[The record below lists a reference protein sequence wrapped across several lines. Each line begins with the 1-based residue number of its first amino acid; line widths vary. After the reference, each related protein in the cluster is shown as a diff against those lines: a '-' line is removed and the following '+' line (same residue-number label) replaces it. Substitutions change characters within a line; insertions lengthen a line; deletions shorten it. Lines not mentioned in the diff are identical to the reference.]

1 MGPKAK
7 SAKKGAKKPKQEV
20 KKVIEMPSIFKKVQ
34 RIEKENPKPKD
45 NAYLLE
51 EIESKIS
58 IYNSETKN
66 FIENGSPIDDIEFK
80 QSFFS
85 KLESLVVQLKMMED
99 PYLKS
104 LHIDTVWDWYTKN
117 YKFYFDVSH
126 IKERTTKNNYERH
139 DNISKDKNVI
149 TYQASNLPIDFEGD
163 HRTEDAGILPPKER
177 LKDFRTKHV
186 DLYMNLMKD
195 NEAAI
200 NNFSEK
206 DMDEKDKM
214 LLSATSGFPMR
225 STQYTNFNPGNVYS
239 QNSTSSKFFPSSSL
253 KDISKFTELER
264 LREIKSSYGF
274 NRPKYTLENLNVE
287 NKFLIEKNRE
297 LAEKRN
303 LEEHREFIDKWGRA
317 RSQYK
322 ESVDTKYDILKGIK
336 RQNYEIQHAKDNER
350 SNLKSAF
357 SAYSEA
363 RSEDSKDAPNQSNMN
378 QESKLQTLNAIKI
391 VGDSNQQ
398 IGDQAGNDLIKDEQ
412 GAKSKVNMNNAKYSQ
427 NEENAYKKANSK
439 NKNVQQIVSATQNI
453 KATSSLLSKTE
464 LLKEVKSDAE
474 KQDRFP
480 YESAVY
486 LKMLDPVFEA
496 RTNFGKFI
504 DVKQIDNAKSSYKT
518 AYTPLSAYD
527 TVYVERE
534 KEQRH
539 RENMRKNL
547 EIKHRPTTGVE
558 LLRSNLFNA
567 DNLLENRK
575 LFSQFTNNLIS
586 EIKTDQ
592 AKKQNNM
599 PLLDLTEKLAI
610 PDVTGM
616 FYNRTYLPNFQS
628 QLVPHPAEKAPPKK
642 RPKSKKK

>member
-1 MGPKAK
+1 MGPKPK
-7 SAKKGAKKPKQEV
+7 SKKGAKKPKQEV

-34 RIEKENPKPKD
+34 RLEKENPKPKD
-45 NAYLLE
+45 NAYLLN
-51 EIESKIS
+51 EIDSKIS
-58 IYNSETKN
+58 NFNAETKN
-66 FIENGSPIDDIEFK
+66 YIENGSAIDDFEFK

-126 IKERTTKNNYERH
+126 IKERTTKNTYERH
-139 DNISKDKNVI
+139 DNTLNNKNVI
-149 TYQASNLPIDFEGD
+149 TYQASNLPLEFESD

-177 LKDFRTKHV
+177 LKEFKVKHV

-195 NEAAI
+195 SEAI

-206 DMDEKDKM
+206 ELDEKDKM

-225 STQYTNFNPGNVYS
+225 STQYTNFNAGNVYS
-239 QNSTSSKFFPSSSL
+239 QNSTSSKFFPSNSL

-336 RQNYEIQHAKDNER
+336 RQNYEIQHAKENER
-350 SNLKSAF
+350 TNLKSAF

-363 RSEDSKDAPNQSNMN
+363 RSEDSKDAPNLSNFN

-391 VGDSNQQ
+391 VSETSQQ
-398 IGDQAGNDLIKDEQ
+398 VAEQAAPELIKEEP
-412 GAKSKVNMNNAKYSQ
+412 GLKSKVNTNNAKYSH
-427 NEENAYKKANSK
+427 NEENLYKKANSK
-439 NKNVQQIVSATQNI
+439 NKNVQQIVTTTQNI
-453 KATSSLLSKTE
+453 KSSSSKLSKTE
-464 LLKEVKSDAE
+464 LLKEVKADSE

-496 RTNFGKFI
+496 RANFGKFI

-527 TVYVERE
+527 TVYVEKE

-539 RENMRKNL
+539 RENLRKNL

-567 DNLLENRK
+567 ENLLENRK
-575 LFSQFTNNLIS
+575 LFSQFTSNLIS

-610 PDVTGM
+610 PDVTSL
-616 FYNRTYLPNFQS
+616 FYNHTYLPNFQC